1 MIKSGSF
8 AIEYG
13 LRKSQSIGLFNTG
26 RSGVPGARRL
36 TMRYREMNSFDDI
49 SRDVAVAVNFIGQ
62 DEYRQALKKIGS
74 DLNSKGFVTPSDD
87 ASFALELDLFNIEK
101 SRIQSSGSVKSVS
114 ARCHAGVDFLV
125 GLGQTIPTLSDRGKA
140 VLLGRIR
147 KGLDEGL
154 WPLQHE
160 LRIAANLSK
169 RGWDI
174 HFHDFEEGGGFDFLV
189 TKDGITYEVE
199 GKAISAFT
207 GWPIKPENLDKL
219 LVEVKQHFV
228 WNDSGVIPLIAATLS
243 STLASDRTEL
253 QRLVSA
259 FSTVART
266 RTDLVLPD
274 AQIRFIGVVPD
285 MTSDKLGMASYAH
298 AQMRKTIV
306 LANPN
311 HPKLILELNSSKP
324 IQIGSKVIQIIK
336 ETAKKQFTRL
346 HPAVIWTHINFI
358 SDRVFLGWGTQRE
371 GRPSIFDAI
380 ANKTL
385 IADKRNHLSQLIFTG
400 GSFLD
405 KGDSAARSS
414 YRSLVYNSPICRFGR
429 NVIFEGGRTHPDYK
443 AA

>member
-1 MIKSGSF
+1 
-8 AIEYG
+8 
-13 LRKSQSIGLFNTG
+13 
-26 RSGVPGARRL
+26 
-36 TMRYREMNSFDDI
+36 MRYRDMNSFDDI
-49 SRDVAVAVNFIGQ
+49 SHDVAVVVDFIGQ
-62 DEYRQALKKIGS
+62 KEYRQALEKIGTN
-74 DLNSKGFVTPSDD
+74 LNSKGFVTPSDD
-87 ASFALELDLFNIEK
+87 AVFALELDLLNIEK
-101 SRIQSSGSVKSVS
+101 SRIHCSGSVTSVS

-189 TKDGITYEVE
+189 TKDGLTFEVE
-199 GKAISAFT
+199 AKAISAFT
-207 GWPIKPENLDKL
+207 GWPIKPEDLDRL
-219 LVEVKQHFV
+219 LVEIKQHFV
-228 WNDSGVIPLIAATLS
+228 WNDSSVIPLIAVTLS
-243 STLASDRTEL
+243 SSLASDRAEL

-266 RTDLVLPD
+266 KTDLVLPD
-274 AQIRFIGVVPD
+274 AQVRFSGVVPD
-285 MTSDKLGMASYAH
+285 MTSDKLGLATYAH

-324 IQIGSKVIQIIK
+324 IQIASKMIRLIK

-346 HPAVIWTHINFI
+346 HPAMIWTHINFI
-358 SDRVFLGWGTQRE
+358 SDEVFLGWGTQR
-371 GRPSIFDAI
+371 GGKPCIFDAI
-380 ANKTL
+380 ANNTL
-385 IADKRNHLSQLIFTG
+385 ASPKRNHLSQLIFTG
-400 GSFLD
+400 GSFLH
-405 KGDSAARSS
+405 KTGSVSRSS
-414 YRSLVYNSPICRFGR
+414 SRSIIYNSPICPFGR
-429 NVIFEGGRTHPDYK
+429 TVIFEGGRTHPDYK